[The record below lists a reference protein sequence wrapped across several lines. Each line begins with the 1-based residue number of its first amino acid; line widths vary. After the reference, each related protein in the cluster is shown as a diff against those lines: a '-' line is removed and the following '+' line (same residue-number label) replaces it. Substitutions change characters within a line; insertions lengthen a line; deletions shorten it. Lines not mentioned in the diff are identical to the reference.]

1 MSSIGVRVALFSAY
15 FLFAIL
21 LNSVGTVILQ
31 SIASFGVSKEGA
43 SILEAFKDLPIA
55 AVSFLVASFLPRL
68 GYRRAMIIGFAAVG
82 AACLVMPIA
91 PSFAMTKILFF
102 TVGASFALIKVSVY
116 STIGLLTTDSNRH
129 ASLLNTIEGFFM
141 IGVLSG
147 YWVFAAFIDPANAAS
162 LSWLNA
168 YWVLAVVAAANVVLL
183 LVVDFPPAVVSKNGK
198 GLAGEFTAMIAL
210 LWKPAVL
217 VFVISAFLYV
227 LIEQGI
233 GTWLPTFN
241 NEVLHLPHSM
251 SVQATS
257 IFAAALAVGRL
268 SAGVVLRRLDWY
280 WLLNVCVVAM
290 GVLIVLT
297 LPLARAIEPQANLTW
312 ATAPLAAFIL
322 PLIGLFMA
330 PIYPAINSVI
340 LSSLPRERHA
350 AMAGL
355 IVVFSALGGTTGSFI
370 TGQTFARFGGGT
382 AFYLLLA
389 PMVLILISL
398 FALKRL
404 TARNSQSIHGDAIA
418 AAAGGK
424 PTEAAT

>member
-1 MSSIGVRVALFSAY
+1 M
-15 FLFAIL
+15 
-21 LNSVGTVILQ
+21 TKQ
-31 SIASFGVSKEGA
+31 GA

-68 GYRRAMIIGFAAVG
+68 GYRRAMIIAFAVVA
-82 AACLVMPIA
+82 AACVLMPLV
-91 PSFAMTKILFF
+91 PSFATTKLLFF
-102 TVGASFALIKVSVY
+102 AVGASFALIKVSVY

-168 YWVLAVVAAANVVLL
+168 YWVLAAVAAANVVVL
-183 LVVDFPPAVVSKNGK
+183 LVVDFPPAVVTKNAN
-198 GLAGEFTAMIAL
+198 GLAGEFGAMIAL

-257 IFAAALAVGRL
+257 IFAAALAAGRL
-268 SAGVVLRRLDWY
+268 SAGLILRRLDWF

-290 GVLIVLT
+290 GVLVLLV
-297 LPLARAIEPQANLTW
+297 LPLARAIEPQADLSW
-312 ATAPLAAFIL
+312 ATAPIAAFIF

-370 TGQTFARFGGGT
+370 TGQTFARFGGET
-382 AFYLLLA
+382 AFYLSLA
-389 PMVLILISL
+389 PMALILLSL

-404 TARNSQSIHGDAIA
+404 TARDAKPIQESA
-418 AAAGGK
+418 IKAGGGAS